1 MADPDIASLWET
13 KKNADIWL
21 MMGEEKWELHDK
33 VIRGKSEMVDFLVD
47 QKAAMDERVK
57 KFALKDHLFKV
68 SALET
73 VLKWLYV
80 GDDALPHK
88 PEIFDL
94 LMIHDVAAS
103 LGVSDLTAEL
113 ASRVGCDLSDIL
125 AKRVDMLEDFMAV
138 ADIIVDET
146 SDAHD
151 DLKQEFQKAI
161 GPHLCML
168 LQQQDFCNLL
178 QDDPKF
184 CFDTLSTAVSEITRV
199 TEESEQKLADAEK
212 QHRVNDSAIDFPTFD
227 TPASKK
233 PAQESAIEGPKTP
246 DTSKK
251 IILESPPSVAEA
263 IGPDLMRIADA
274 GSTPF
279 AGPRF
284 SRGMDAGAF
293 NFAYKDEREFPFP
306 PKFSTLS
313 IKRGPPT
320 KPSPAVKSSWAPTPF
335 PTPCGKASPSDDGS
349 EAFESCEEGS
359 EEGEIREKRR
369 VIPSRPSIQS
379 KMTPP
384 DQIAHKAKTRFHV
397 PGSFEASLAV
407 HTRGVGTSDVHSKP
421 ATSLPTDR
429 RSGGYHLSS
438 SSIQQ
443 DDTLELPARRSGS
456 YALGSTSIQQDS
468 LVPDEAHSE
477 QPELKRTADTN
488 PATGSRTMPSSHKE
502 HLQRP
507 APREEPVR
515 APSPAPSPAF
525 APAQVFAP
533 APVFAPT
540 SAPASAET
548 GPKLDHKTAREV
560 ERGRLNVKTTK
571 RAKTSKKM
579 YDADA
584 PNIDCVQS

>member
-13 KKNADIWL
+13 KKDADIWL

-33 VIRGKSEMVDFLVD
+33 VIRGRSEMVDFLVD
-47 QKAAMDERVK
+47 QKAAMDDRVK
-57 KFALKDHLFKV
+57 KFALKDHLFKAP
-68 SALET
+68 ALET

-94 LMIHDVAAS
+94 LTIHDVAAS

-113 ASRVGCDLSDIL
+113 ASRVGRDLSDIL
-125 AKRVDMLEDFMAV
+125 DKRVDMLEDFMAV
-138 ADIIVDET
+138 ADIIVDEA

-199 TEESEQKLADAEK
+199 TEESEKKLADAEK

-227 TPASKK
+227 TPVSKK
-233 PAQESAIEGPKTP
+233 PAQESASEGPQTP

-251 IILESPPSVAEA
+251 IKLESPPSAAEA
-263 IGPDLMRIADA
+263 IGPDSMRTADA

-284 SRGMDAGAF
+284 SRGMDASAF
-293 NFAYKDEREFPFP
+293 NFAFKDQRAFP
-306 PKFSTLS
+306 PKFPALS
-313 IKRGPPT
+313 IKRGTAT
-320 KPSPAVKSSWAPTPF
+320 KPTPVVKSSWAPTPF
-335 PTPCGKASPSDDGS
+335 PTPSGKASPSDDGS

-359 EEGEIREKRR
+359 EEGEIREKGR

-384 DQIAHKAKTRFHV
+384 DQTAHKTKTRFHV
-397 PGSFEASLAV
+397 PGSFEASLAG

-456 YALGSTSIQQDS
+456 YAFGSTSIQQDS
-468 LVPDEAHSE
+468 LVPDEVHNE
-477 QPELKRTADTN
+477 QPVLKQTADTN

-502 HLQRP
+502 PLQRP
-507 APREEPVR
+507 APRKEPVR
-515 APSPAPSPAF
+515 APSPAPSPASAPASAF
-525 APAQVFAP
+525 APASVFT
-533 APVFAPT
+533 PT

>member
-1 MADPDIASLWET
+1 MGDPDIASLWET
-13 KKNADIWL
+13 KKDADIWL

-33 VIRGKSEMVDFLVD
+33 VVRGRSEMVDFLVD
-47 QKAAMDERVK
+47 QKAAMDDRVK
-57 KFALKDHLFKV
+57 KFALKDHLFKAP
-68 SALET
+68 ALET

-94 LMIHDVAAS
+94 LTIHDVAAS

-113 ASRVGCDLSDIL
+113 ASRVGRDLSDIL
-125 AKRVDMLEDFMAV
+125 DKRVDMLEDFMAV
-138 ADIIVDET
+138 ADIIVDEA

-168 LQQQDFCNLL
+168 LQQRDFCNLL

-199 TEESEQKLADAEK
+199 TEESEKKLADAEK

-227 TPASKK
+227 TPVSKQ
-233 PAQESAIEGPKTP
+233 PARESASEGPRTP
-246 DTSKK
+246 NTSKK
-251 IILESPPSVAEA
+251 IKLESPPSAAEA
-263 IGPDLMRIADA
+263 MGPDSMRTADA

-293 NFAYKDEREFPFP
+293 NFSYKDEREFPFP
-306 PKFSTLS
+306 PKFPALS
-313 IKRGPPT
+313 IKRGPAA

-335 PTPCGKASPSDDGS
+335 PTPSGKASPSDDGS

-384 DQIAHKAKTRFHV
+384 DQTDHKTKTRFNV

-407 HTRGVGTSDVHSKP
+407 HTR
-421 ATSLPTDR
+421 
-429 RSGGYHLSS
+429 
-438 SSIQQ
+438 
-443 DDTLELPARRSGS
+443 
-456 YALGSTSIQQDS
+456 
-468 LVPDEAHSE
+468 
-477 QPELKRTADTN
+477 
-488 PATGSRTMPSSHKE
+488 
-502 HLQRP
+502 
-507 APREEPVR
+507 
-515 APSPAPSPAF
+515 
-525 APAQVFAP
+525 
-533 APVFAPT
+533 
-540 SAPASAET
+540 ASAET
-548 GPKLDHKTAREV
+548 GPKLDRKTAREV